1 MVETHK
7 RKRKYSNNKNNL
19 NYKQWRTY

>member
-1 MVETHK
+1 MVETLKK
-7 RKRKYSNNKNNL
+7 REKHSNNKNNL